1 MRRHALLS
9 ALLIAAAGCGRSPSS
24 QRPADPPARTA
35 TPGIAEAI
43 AKLGDEDYNVRRAAG
58 EALLA
63 AGRESLPFL
72 AEARLSTDAEVR
84 ARAQELTETIEE
96 QPLVWIGSKDDRW
109 ENSENWS
116 PAHVPGAHSIAI
128 VPETPAPLAAPV
140 IRGEV
145 HVRDLVLLK
154 KADLTVEEIAHLTV
168 SGRLR
173 SRGTLRALGVVQSE
187 E

>member
-1 MRRHALLS
+1 MRRLAAIALLS
-9 ALLIAAAGCGRSPSS
+9 ALGCGRSPGS

-43 AKLGDEDYNVRRAAG
+43 AGLGDDDYDVRRRSG

-72 AEARLSTDAEVR
+72 DEARQSSDAEVR
-84 ARAQELTETIEE
+84 ARARELIQAIEE
-96 QPLVWIGSKDDRW
+96 QPLVWIGARDDRW
-109 ENSENWS
+109 ENAENWS
-116 PAHVPGAHSIAI
+116 PPHVPGPHSVAI

-140 IRGEV
+140 IRGEAR
-145 HVRDLVLLK
+145 VRDLVLLRK
-154 KADLTVEEIAHLTV
+154 SDLTVDEVAHLTV
-168 SGRLR
+168 TGRLR
-173 SRGTLRALGVVQSE
+173 SRGTLRALGVVRSE